1 MNPIPAFNS
10 WHEFLEEEIT
20 VSFRSICRIDV
31 ETSAPL
37 RCRDEKVPHLVL
49 TAQTI
54 QKGPPAA
61 IEKRLLVVSQ
71 AMQEIEHGIPPGRF
85 LSHTRVVP
93 GRNENTITDGSFQD
107 TTVQCTAVNS
117 ALRGRRAHDQAK
129 GG

>member
-20 VSFRSICRIDV
+20 VSFRSVRRIDV
-31 ETSAPL
+31 ETSPSL
-37 RCRDEKVPHLVL
+37 GCRDEKVPHLTL
-49 TAQTI
+49 AAQTI

-61 IEKRLLVVSQ
+61 IKKRLLVVSQ
-71 AMQEIEHGIPPGRF
+71 AMQEIEHRIPPRRF

-107 TTVQCTAVNS
+107 TTVQ
-117 ALRGRRAHDQAK
+117 
-129 GG
+129 